1 MHRTNSLRTRAL
13 AVAAGV
19 LAAGALS
26 FGIGAS
32 AAGAAGPDVDF
43 GFNARAIQGAPTGVV
58 RMTGGGS
65 FDASTSAIDAGGG
78 FRCTSSVNQ
87 GPLTGCLA
95 GEGVRWHAA
104 QFLPSTPFKCTGA
117 TSEALKT
124 GTTDRD
130 TVAFRADFFRAG
142 NGNNRSF
149 TANVI
154 VSATD
159 IAPDI
164 DGVQNAWIQNA
175 GCATSTANFSS

>member
-1 MHRTNSLRTRAL
+1 MHRTNSRRTRVL
-13 AVAAGV
+13 AGAAGV
-19 LAAGALS
+19 IAAGALS
-26 FGIGAS
+26 LGVGAA
-32 AAGAAGPDVDF
+32 AAGAAGTDVAF
-43 GFNARAIQGAPTGVV
+43 GFNARGINGAPSGAV

-65 FDASTSAIDAGGG
+65 FDASTGAIDAGGG

-87 GPLTGCLA
+87 GPLTGCRA

-104 QFLPSTPFKCTGA
+104 QFLPSTPFKCTAA

-142 NGNNRSF
+142 DGNNRSF

-164 DGVQNAWIQNA
+164 AGVQNAWVQNV
-175 GCATSTANFSS
+175 GCATSIANFSS